1 MKRVGLS
8 CFLLIA
14 LLIALALSTSA
25 PAQAGDSGCYA
36 HRPKYIEGVFEVRY
50 DAGCTGHDE
59 PELDPVSHAPGSAR
73 ELTWKVVLPSGGAF
87 PVSATGPTFWFGGT
101 VTDAKSLFGQAFVE
115 LQFYP
120 DAIVTSCG
128 QDGGF
133 EVKFAPNTYSV
144 CSPVWRLTSTG
155 QKGVFHE
162 NAAFNAMLTDG
173 SGPNNPLIMHAGDTI
188 TVHWF
193 TTPAQDG
200 FHVTVTD
207 LTTNGS
213 GTIVLNSSNSGP
225 SCLRSTPRPSATLW
239 HGAACSTRQTR
250 LCGRSDTNPSSRVKE
265 LFASL
270 GRRAASL
277 MMPLHGLAL
286 LRFKFCPSLSAT
298 ARKQKNG
305 RQSATW
311 AGRLRS
317 WQPAP
322 FMAVPTVYIR
332 GIRWAR
338 LASTSA
344 WISRIPSMT
353 SDRRTNTSRRRSAE
367 VPSA

>member
-1 MKRVGLS
+1 MKRITLS
-8 CFLLIA
+8 CFLPIAAIIAIA
-14 LLIALALSTSA
+14 LSNAA
-25 PAQAGDSGCYA
+25 PAQAGNSGCYA

-59 PELDPVSHAPGSAR
+59 PELDPVSSAPGSAR
-73 ELTWKVVLPSGGAF
+73 ELTWTVVLPSDGAF

-200 FHVTVTD
+200 FSCDRHR
-207 LTTNGS
+207 
-213 GTIVLNSSNSGP
+213 LNH
-225 SCLRSTPRPSATLW
+225 AW
-239 HGAACSTRQTR
+239 
-250 LCGRSDTNPSSRVKE
+250 
-265 LFASL
+265 L
-270 GRRAASL
+270 GHHRA
-277 MMPLHGLAL
+277 
-286 LRFKFCPSLSAT
+286 KFE
-298 ARKQKNG
+298 Q
-305 RQSATW
+305 
-311 AGRLRS
+311 
-317 WQPAP
+317 
-322 FMAVPTVYIR
+322 
-332 GIRWAR
+332 
-338 LASTSA
+338 
-344 WISRIPSMT
+344 
-353 SDRRTNTSRRRSAE
+353 
-367 VPSA
+367 